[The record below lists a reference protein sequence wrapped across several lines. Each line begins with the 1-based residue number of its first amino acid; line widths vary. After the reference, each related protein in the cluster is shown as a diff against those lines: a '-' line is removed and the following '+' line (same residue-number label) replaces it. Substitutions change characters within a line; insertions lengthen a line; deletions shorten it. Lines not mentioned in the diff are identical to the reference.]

1 MRPPLVRSPAG
12 VASFKPYLVRA
23 VWEWC
28 MNHDLTPYLM
38 VWVDG
43 SCKVPKEFVH
53 DSQIVLNLHEEAVYK
68 LVMDDDAISFQ
79 ARFNGAVR
87 EVWVPMS
94 RVLAIYH
101 RESGI
106 GLAFDVD
113 EESDEAGNTAVTH
126 RDEMESVNT
135 VSPAPKKGGSGLRRI
150 K

>member
-1 MRPPLVRSPAG
+1 
-12 VASFKPYLVRA
+12 
-23 VWEWC
+23 

-43 SCKVPKEFVH
+43 NCKVPKEFVR

-68 LVMDDDAISFQ
+68 LSMDDDAISFQ
-79 ARFNGAVR
+79 ARFNGVVR

-113 EESDEAGNTAVTH
+113 EEGSDAGDAAIER

-135 VSPAPKKGGSGLRRI
+135 IASVPGKAAPGLRRV